1 MDFNELGKEIASLR
15 KMKKI
20 SQKELSEDLHISR
33 ATISSFE
40 NGNSVDIGLK
50 KVLQIIDYL
59 GFEFVLKEKMQFPV
73 FEDILNER

>member
-1 MDFNELGKEIASLR
+1 MDFKELGKEIVTLR
-15 KMKKI
+15 KRKRV
-20 SQKELSEDLHISR
+20 SQKELSESLNISR

-40 NGNSVDIGLK
+40 NGNSVDIGFK

-59 GFEFVLKEKMQFPV
+59 GYEFTIKEKTEFPV